1 MSLDHPDPTAPAN
14 RAPLTL
20 DPTPTPMATTSGPDL
35 PAPIRLSQGLLT
47 LLATCPR
54 KFQHLYIEQMNSY
67 TLPDE
72 QLRLMAGSQFH
83 ALLQQWQLGLPVE
96 PLAASDR
103 QLEQWFTT
111 FIAGVPDILGMAAD
125 TARLSEQP
133 RTLEFEGYLLTVVY
147 DLLVLGAERAQILD
161 WKTYAR
167 PENLQRLRQ
176 HWQTRLY
183 LFVLVETS
191 QYAPEQVTMVYW
203 FFPGAHSRGEA
214 SRSEASRDEA
224 STQESINAGQRQRF
238 EIAYNHQQ
246 HEQTRADLSRLLS
259 RLTDWVTR
267 YQMGELFPQVVL
279 GAAECG
285 QCTFA
290 WRCDRGGRDAAR
302 SEPELVHGSLE
313 LPLSTLMDLE
323 KIDEIPL

>member
-1 MSLDHPDPTAPAN
+1 MSLDRADRSDRSHP
-14 RAPLTL
+14 APLTL
-20 DPTPTPMATTSGPDL
+20 APAIAPSQSLPM
-35 PAPIRLSQGLLT
+35 PIRLSQGLLT

-72 QLRLMAGSQFH
+72 QLRLTAGSQFH

-103 QLEQWFTT
+103 QLDQWFTT
-111 FIAGVPDILGMAAD
+111 FIAGVPEILGMAAD
-125 TARLSEQP
+125 TARASEQP

-147 DLLVLGAERAQILD
+147 DLLVLGVEQAQILD

-167 PENLQRLRQ
+167 PENPQNLRR

-191 QYAPEQVTMVYW
+191 AYLPEQVTMVYW
-203 FFPGAHSRGEA
+203 FFPTVPSGESSRESSVGAAG
-214 SRSEASRDEA
+214 
-224 STQESINAGQRQRF
+224 AGQPQRF
-238 EIAYNHQQ
+238 AIAYDHQQ

-259 RLTDWVTR
+259 QLNDWIAR
-267 YQMGELFPQVVL
+267 YQQGELFPQVVL
-279 GAAECG
+279 GAAECER
-285 QCTFA
+285 CNFA
-290 WRCDRGGRDAAR
+290 WRCDRNASDETP
-302 SEPELVHGSLE
+302 SEPELANGSLA
-313 LPLSTLMDLE
+313 LPLNALMDLD
-323 KIDEIPL
+323 KIEEIPL